1 MDQLTPRAAAKAM
14 RIARSESTVSSTT
27 AKASSEPTPAVW
39 LRRLWERMTS
49 AYPFKWAPAMG
60 DSPQHPATLPDGSPH
75 PQAGQ
80 LTVAGDTWARGLAGL
95 TGEQIGRGL
104 EGCINSGNP
113 WPPTLTE
120 FKARALDI
128 PSFAAVSADSVNA
141 GARRMPFTTE
151 VFRRIDLWSYR
162 QAPEIVA
169 DKLLKRAY
177 DDVFEDVMRGLQLPA
192 PLPEIEHDDE
202 PTEPPKRTPA
212 VAQSAIA
219 EILRMLKNDAP
230 PAPSE
235 ECHG

>member
-1 MDQLTPRAAAKAM
+1 M
-14 RIARSESTVSSTT
+14 SSTT
-27 AKASSEPTPAVW
+27 AKVSSEPTPAVW

-128 PSFAAVSADSVNA
+128 PSFAAVSADSANA